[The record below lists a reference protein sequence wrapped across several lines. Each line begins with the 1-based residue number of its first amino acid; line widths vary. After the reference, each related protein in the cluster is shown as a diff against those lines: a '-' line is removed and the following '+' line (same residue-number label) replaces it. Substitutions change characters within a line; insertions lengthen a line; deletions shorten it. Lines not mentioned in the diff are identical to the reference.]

1 MRKLYDHPWTQTI
14 IAGLI
19 LFNFI
24 CNIVESE
31 LLHITRKPSSE
42 NSETTSQHRAQRSGE
57 IPREEG
63 REGENGELQLVFDR
77 MDMAFTLIYLIEL
90 IINLYA
96 HWWRAFI
103 SSPWNFFDLFI
114 VLFSIFEVLYVDYG
128 LGSTTPEGQSG
139 LDVNMLRLVRIFR
152 VVRIFNKLRSM
163 RRIIDAMIY
172 SLTPVLSAFLL
183 SFLLVSIYAIVACNI
198 FVEKYSHAK
207 IYFGSFSLAFIS
219 LLGVATGDSW
229 TEEVR
234 AMSNDS
240 GQIDVAVGLFFISY
254 ILGIGIIMVNVIV
267 SVLIEGFMSSMRD
280 DEEIARV
287 AIEVANHHKIAGF
300 LDPVLSTLANFTSA
314 PHLNHE
320 LELIFALWYTRAS

>member
-1 MRKLYDHPWTQTI
+1 MRKVYDHPWTQTI

-19 LFNFI
+19 LSNFV

-42 NSETTSQHRAQRSGE
+42 NSETTSQHRAQRSGG
-57 IPREEG
+57 IPQEEERE
-63 REGENGELQLVFDR
+63 RENGELQLVFDR
-77 MDMAFTLIYLIEL
+77 MDMAFTLMYLIDL
-90 IINLYA
+90 IINLCA

-103 SSPWNFFDLFI
+103 SSPWNWFDLFI
-114 VLFSIFEVLYVDYG
+114 VLFSIFEMLYVDYG
-128 LGSTTPEGQSG
+128 LGSTDQSG
-139 LDVNMLRLVRIFR
+139 PDVNVLRLVRIFR
-152 VVRIFNKLRSM
+152 VVRIFNKLTSM
-163 RRIIDAMIY
+163 RRIIDAMFY

-183 SFLLVSIYAIVACNI
+183 TFLLVSIYAIVACNI
-198 FVEKYSHAK
+198 FVEKYPHAQV
-207 IYFGSFSLAFIS
+207 YFGSFSLAFIS

-234 AMSNDS
+234 AMSND
-240 GQIDVAVGLFFISY
+240 GGEIDVAVGLFFISY

-267 SVLIEGFMSSMRD
+267 SVLIEGFMSSMRN

-300 LDPVLSTLANFTSA
+300 LDPVLSTLANFTST

-320 LELIFALWYTRAS
+320 LELIFALWYTHVSLAP